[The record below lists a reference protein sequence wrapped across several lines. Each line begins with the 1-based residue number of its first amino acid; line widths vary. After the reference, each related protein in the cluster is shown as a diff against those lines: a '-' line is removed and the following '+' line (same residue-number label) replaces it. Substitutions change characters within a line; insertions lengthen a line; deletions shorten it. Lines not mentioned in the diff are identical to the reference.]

1 MASSAQAAA
10 TEAGAAAETPSQ
22 APSRTR
28 RYVPWLSW
36 VRVVSAIAVVS
47 GHVCTHLVWEWG
59 KVSDREWHFGN
70 LVAATSR
77 FSVPLFVMASGA
89 VLLQSGR
96 AQSLRAFYGRRA
108 SRLAIPLLVWSC
120 FYVWFGRLTTGQE
133 LVWTDFTKL
142 LLLGR
147 PYYHLY
153 FLFVVMGLYLFT
165 PFLRLFI
172 DAAPRKYVVVVTA
185 LAVGLAFVDKLHRSL
200 TGLGVDPNAFSYFV
214 PWIGYYLL
222 GYVLLT
228 TPMPANRRRVAW
240 IAAATFVGVMVAN
253 AMGNWVMHIAFGN
266 RYGLMLYHHHLLGPM
281 IMAISAVFF
290 LRAVLGDGGPVDR
303 SGERPASRAKKPV
316 GQRLAD
322 LTLGIYLIHPIPV
335 LFVRDY
341 QPRFSSPWSSI
352 AYHSGAIVA
361 ILAVC
366 SAVVW
371 LLRRIPYARRLV

>member
-1 MASSAQAAA
+1 M
-10 TEAGAAAETPSQ
+10 
-22 APSRTR
+22 
-28 RYVPWLSW
+28 
-36 VRVVSAIAVVS
+36 RVVSAIAVVS

-96 AQSLRAFYGRRA
+96 AQSLRTFYGRRA

-120 FYVWFGRLTTGQE
+120 FYVWFSRLTTGQE
-133 LVWTDFTKL
+133 LVWTDFSKL

-153 FLFVVMGLYLFT
+153 FLFVIMGLYLFT

-172 DAAPRKYVVVVTA
+172 DAAPRKYVVVATA

-240 IAAATFVGVMVAN
+240 IAAATFVGVMLAN

-290 LRAVLGDGGPVDR
+290 LRAFLGDGGPVDR
-303 SGERPASRAKKPV
+303 SSERPASQAKRPI

-352 AYHSGAIVA
+352 AYHSGAIIA